1 MAAILIVSGDEV
13 NLYSR
18 LPPSSFWSIHY
29 MLSAELKSFHM
40 VARLASVTQA
50 AKKLGLSQPTVT
62 TQIRNLEA
70 QYGVELFFRGGRR
83 LTLSDEGAQL
93 LPMVQKLL
101 QQEADIEF
109 FLRNSGQVQGTL
121 RIGATAPYYVLDIIK
136 GFREQ
141 FPLCEVTL
149 EIGNSLQVIEALE
162 EYRVDLAAS
171 SQLVEDPRL
180 TRLVLGHDP
189 LVVAVHRSHPLA
201 SHDRVAPSALAGH
214 CLLMREN
221 GSTTRTL
228 TTTLLREAGVAT
240 GPLLEIGS
248 RESIREAVLR
258 NIGISVIARH
268 EVPENPQLK
277 VVELEGAPLIAEYL
291 YCLKERR
298 QARLPSAF
306 LGLARETARS

>member
-1 MAAILIVSGDEV
+1 
-13 NLYSR
+13 
-18 LPPSSFWSIHY
+18 

-40 VARLASVTQA
+40 VARLGSITQA

-62 TQIRNLEA
+62 TQIRSLEG
-70 QYGVELFFRGGRR
+70 QYGVELFYRGGRR
-83 LTLSDEGAQL
+83 LTLSDEGARL

-109 FLRNSGQVQGTL
+109 FLRNSGQVQGAL
-121 RIGATAPYYVLDIIK
+121 RIGATAPYYVLDLVR
-136 GFREQ
+136 GFRAQ
-141 FPLCEVTL
+141 FPQCEVTL
-149 EIGNSLQVIEALE
+149 EIGNSQQVIEALE

-171 SQLVEDPRL
+171 SQLVEDSRL

-189 LVVAVHRSHPLA
+189 LVLAVHRQHPLA
-201 SHDRVAPSALAGH
+201 AHDRVPLSALAGH
-214 CLLMREN
+214 CLLMRES
-221 GSTTRTL
+221 GSTTRVL
-228 TTTLLREAGVAT
+228 SEILLREAGVAI

-258 NIGISVIARH
+258 NIGISIIARH
-268 EVPENPQLK
+268 EVPDNPQLK

-298 QARLPSAF
+298 QARLPAAF
-306 LGLARETARS
+306 LNLARESASA